1 MDTKKRNKLRFEG
14 GSLGSRRGK
23 GSRAPS
29 VLNGSSYSLENVQVL
44 ARRRSGSPTWTVP
57 RMWVTDRAVFPVTV
71 YRGACSPV
79 PFSRPRGERRP
90 INQPIGFQTARPL
103 AQLLRAAEGRW
114 SWAPGP
120 PAVGGSG
127 QVREAACGCSAGQ
140 RHTLRLLRA
149 AGRGA
154 VSASP
159 TPAEARVWRMHRSA
173 ELHRAD
179 TDVRVAAALG
189 AGRRRLHAAAAEGPG
204 L

>member
-1 MDTKKRNKLRFEG
+1 MEAEGEKAPGHRACLTGQVTPWRTCRFWLDVALG
-14 GSLGSRRGK
+14 LPRGPCLACGSQTGL
-23 GSRAPS
+23 
-29 VLNGSSYSLENVQVL
+29 Y
-44 ARRRSGSPTWTVP
+44 
-57 RMWVTDRAVFPVTV
+57 FPVTV

-127 QVREAACGCSAGQ
+127 QVQEAACGCSAGQ

-149 AGRGA
+149 PGRGA

-179 TDVRVAAALG
+179 TGVRVAAALG
-189 AGRRRLHAAAAEGPG
+189 AGRRRPHAAAAEGPG